1 MGIIALLVFA
11 FLFLNRR
18 KEAERVRNGKP
29 AKLHDR
35 SMDKAYTSAADAVVD
50 VDTEEGARAAQL
62 GQNGGLTDLQNDEFV
77 SPCQTAFPSV
87 ESKRC

>member
-1 MGIIALLVFA
+1 MFIAAIGIIALLVAMFT
-11 FLFLNRR
+11 FLNRK

-35 SMDKAYTSAADAVVD
+35 SMEKTYKSAADETPAD
-50 VDTEEGARAAQL
+50 VDTEEGARAATL

-77 SPCQTAFPSV
+77 YTI
-87 ESKRC
+87 